1 MSAPI
6 DALTQ
11 TTDAQPLPVLGRDVT
26 VPLVT
31 GGEVTYAA
39 LDYAA
44 SAPALQRVWD
54 DVAAYAPYYGS
65 VHRGA
70 GYLSQLST
78 DLFEN
83 SRRAVA
89 EFLGCREDDQV
100 VFTRSTTD
108 SLNLLAAVLPA
119 GCEVFVFET
128 EHHASLLPWRDA
140 RVSYLNAPRTPGEAV
155 ATLERALAARDLKGP
170 ALVCVTGASNVTGE
184 LWPVREL
191 AAVAHAHGA
200 RVVLDAAQLAP
211 HHPVD
216 IAELDVD
223 WVAFSGHKLYAPFG
237 SGVLAGRADW
247 LRDSEPYLAGGGAS
261 RKVARRSDGGVDVE
275 WHTTAARHEAGSP
288 NVIGVYAIASACKA
302 LTEAGFDRLVARERE
317 LVARVREG
325 LAEVPEVR
333 VLSLFGDDAPRVGV
347 ISFVVDGWNSSHFA
361 AALSAEYGIG
371 VRDGLFCAHPLVRT
385 LLGGDAGDPGS
396 AARLTPVP
404 ARGRSTRSGSASGPV
419 RRTSTSSGSP
429 GPSGNSSGTA
439 PAGTT
444 APRTAVA
451 SPTAA
456 DARRSGVEADRER
469 RFQVVLGVG
478 TERHVRVR
486 GLDARDLADAARDD
500 VRQVVVPGDPHHGDQ
515 IVGAGDGEDLA
526 DAFQRRDGLG
536 DLGDPVDA
544 GLDEHD
550 RGDHG

>member
-1 MSAPI
+1 MSVSTA
-6 DALTQ
+6 ALEPSVC
-11 TTDAQPLPVLGRDVT
+11 APLPVLGQGVT

-31 GGEVTYAA
+31 GGEVSYAA

-83 SRRAVA
+83 SRRTVA
-89 EFLGCREDDQV
+89 EFLGCRPEDQV

-108 SLNLLAAVLPA
+108 SLNLLAAAIPA
-119 GCEVFVFET
+119 NCQVFVYET

-140 RVSYLNAPRTPGEAV
+140 RVTYLDAPRTPGQAV
-155 ATLERALAARDLKGP
+155 ETLERALADRDPYGP

-184 LWPVREL
+184 LWPVKEL
-191 AAVAHAHGA
+191 AAAAHAHGA
-200 RVVLDAAQLAP
+200 RIVLDAAQLAP

-247 LRDSEPYLAGGGAS
+247 LRAAEPYLAGGGAS
-261 RKVARRSDGGVDVE
+261 RKVARRADGGVDVD

-288 NVIGVYAIASACKA
+288 NVIGVYSIASACKA
-302 LTEAGFDRLVARERE
+302 LTEAGFDNLVAREQE
-317 LVARVREG
+317 LVSRVREG
-325 LAEVPEVR
+325 LAEVPEVQ
-333 VLSLFGDDAPRVGV
+333 VLSLFGEDAPRVGV
-347 ISFVVDGWNSSHFA
+347 ISFVVRGWNSSHFA

-385 LLGGDAGDPGS
+385 LLGSDPQDPGECG
-396 AARLTPVP
+396 APEAE
-404 ARGRSTRSGSASGPV
+404 
-419 RRTSTSSGSP
+419 P
-429 GPSGNSSGTA
+429 GDLSLNAIRVSFG
-439 PAGTT
+439 AGT
-444 APRTAVA
+444 P
-451 SPTAA
+451 
-456 DARRSGVEADRER
+456 
-469 RFQVVLGVG
+469 
-478 TERHVRVR
+478 
-486 GLDARDLADAARDD
+486 
-500 VRQVVVPGDPHHGDQ
+500 
-515 IVGAGDGEDLA
+515 
-526 DAFQRRDGLG
+526 
-536 DLGDPVDA
+536 
-544 GLDEHD
+544 DEHIDRFLRAVSELVREGARWKYRTEDGRCVPD
-550 RGDHG
+550 RG

>member
-1 MSAPI
+1 MSARPAATVTAAVSSPAAGSAAVESAVAGSAAVESA
-6 DALTQ
+6 DPCCA
-11 TTDAQPLPVLGRDVT
+11 APLPVLGRDVT

-83 SRRAVA
+83 SRETVA
-89 EFLGCREDDQV
+89 EFLDCRPGDQI

-108 SLNLLAAVLPA
+108 SLNLLAQVLSA
-119 GCEVFVFET
+119 DCQVFVFET

-140 RVSYLNAPRTPGEAV
+140 RVTYLNAPRTPQQAV
-155 ATLERALAARDLKGP
+155 ETLERALADRDPYGP

-184 LWPVREL
+184 LWPVKEL
-191 AAVAHAHGA
+191 AAAAHAHGA
-200 RVVLDAAQLAP
+200 RIVLDAAQLAP
-211 HHPVD
+211 HHPVSVR
-216 IAELDVD
+216 ELDVD
-223 WVAFSGHKLYAPFG
+223 WIAFSGHKLYAPFG

-247 LRDSEPYLAGGGAS
+247 LQESEPYLAGGGAS
-261 RKVARRSDGGVDVE
+261 KKVARRSDGGVDVE

-288 NVIGVYAIASACKA
+288 NVIGVYSIASACKA
-302 LTEAGFDRLVARERE
+302 LTEAGFDALVERERH
-317 LVARVREG
+317 LIAKVREG
-325 LAEVPEVR
+325 LAEVPAVR

-385 LLGGDAGDPGS
+385 LLGSDPQDPGECGAPEAEPGERS
-396 AARLTPVP
+396 LNAIRVSFGAGTPDEHVDRFVRAVRELVSDGAKWQYRTEAGRCVP
-404 ARGRSTRSGSASGPV
+404 AV
-419 RRTSTSSGSP
+419 
-429 GPSGNSSGTA
+429 
-439 PAGTT
+439 
-444 APRTAVA
+444 
-451 SPTAA
+451 
-456 DARRSGVEADRER
+456 
-469 RFQVVLGVG
+469 
-478 TERHVRVR
+478 
-486 GLDARDLADAARDD
+486 
-500 VRQVVVPGDPHHGDQ
+500 
-515 IVGAGDGEDLA
+515 
-526 DAFQRRDGLG
+526 
-536 DLGDPVDA
+536 
-544 GLDEHD
+544 
-550 RGDHG
+550 

>member
-1 MSAPI
+1 MSVPSAAVNASVCK
-6 DALTQ
+6 DSSEN
-11 TTDAQPLPVLGRDVT
+11 LPVLGRDVL

-83 SRRAVA
+83 SRTTVA
-89 EFLGCREDDQV
+89 EFLGCRPDDQV

-108 SLNLLAAVLPA
+108 SLNLLASVVPA

-140 RVSYLNAPRTPGEAV
+140 AVTYLNAPRTPQQAV
-155 ATLERALAARDLKGP
+155 ETLERALADRTTPEAP

-184 LWPVREL
+184 LWPVKEL
-191 AAVAHAHGA
+191 AAAAHAHGA
-200 RVVLDAAQLAP
+200 RIVLDAAQLAP

-216 IAELDVD
+216 ITELDVD

-237 SGVLAGRADW
+237 SGVLAGRSDW
-247 LRDSEPYLAGGGAS
+247 LLAAEPYLAGGGAS
-261 RKVARRSDGGVDVE
+261 RSVARRADGGVDVE

-288 NVIGVYAIASACKA
+288 NVIGVHSIASACRA
-302 LTEAGFDRLVARERE
+302 LTDAGFDSLVERE
-317 LVARVREG
+317 QTLVGKVLDG
-325 LAEVPEVR
+325 LGEVDAVQ

-385 LLGGDAGDPGS
+385 LLGSDPQDQGECGAPEGEPGERSLNAVRVSFGAGTPDEHVERFVG
-396 AARLTPVP
+396 AVKELVRDGARWNYRTEDGRCVP
-404 ARGRSTRSGSASGPV
+404 AV
-419 RRTSTSSGSP
+419 
-429 GPSGNSSGTA
+429 
-439 PAGTT
+439 
-444 APRTAVA
+444 
-451 SPTAA
+451 
-456 DARRSGVEADRER
+456 
-469 RFQVVLGVG
+469 
-478 TERHVRVR
+478 
-486 GLDARDLADAARDD
+486 
-500 VRQVVVPGDPHHGDQ
+500 
-515 IVGAGDGEDLA
+515 
-526 DAFQRRDGLG
+526 
-536 DLGDPVDA
+536 
-544 GLDEHD
+544 
-550 RGDHG
+550 

>member
-1 MSAPI
+1 MSV
-6 DALTQ
+6 LTAA
-11 TTDAQPLPVLGRDVT
+11 TDQSICAPLPVLGKDVT

-78 DLFEN
+78 DLFES
-83 SRRAVA
+83 SRVTVA
-89 EFLGCREDDQV
+89 EFLGCRLEGDLGEAQSDKGGGGRREGDQV

-108 SLNLLAAVLPA
+108 SLNLLAAALPA
-119 GCEVFVFET
+119 DCQVFVFET

-140 RVSYLNAPRTPGEAV
+140 RVTYLNAPRTPDQAV
-155 ATLERALAARDLKGP
+155 ETLERALADRDPYGP

-184 LWPVREL
+184 LWPVKEL
-191 AAVAHAHGA
+191 AAAAHAHGA
-200 RVVLDAAQLAP
+200 RIVLDAAQLAP
-211 HHPVD
+211 HHPVN

-237 SGVLAGRADW
+237 SGVLAGRSDW
-247 LRDSEPYLAGGGAS
+247 LTAAEPYLAGGGAS
-261 RKVARRSDGGVDVE
+261 RQVARRADGGVDVE

-302 LTEAGFDRLVARERE
+302 LTEAGFDSLVAREQR
-317 LVARVREG
+317 LVTAVRAG
-325 LAEVPEVR
+325 LAEVPEVK

-347 ISFVVDGWNSSHFA
+347 ISFVVEGWNSSHFA

-385 LLGGDAGDPGS
+385 LLGSDPQDVGECG
-396 AARLTPVP
+396 APEAE
-404 ARGRSTRSGSASGPV
+404 
-419 RRTSTSSGSP
+419 P
-429 GPSGNSSGTA
+429 GQKSLNAIRVSFG
-439 PAGTT
+439 AGT
-444 APRTAVA
+444 P
-451 SPTAA
+451 
-456 DARRSGVEADRER
+456 
-469 RFQVVLGVG
+469 
-478 TERHVRVR
+478 
-486 GLDARDLADAARDD
+486 
-500 VRQVVVPGDPHHGDQ
+500 
-515 IVGAGDGEDLA
+515 
-526 DAFQRRDGLG
+526 
-536 DLGDPVDA
+536 
-544 GLDEHD
+544 DEHVERFLRAVKELVSDGAQWKYRTEDGRCVPD
-550 RGDHG
+550 RGAAAQV

>member
-1 MSAPI
+1 MSVFSA
-6 DALTQ
+6 A
-11 TTDAQPLPVLGRDVT
+11 TDQSVCRDISEALPVLGRDVT

-83 SRRAVA
+83 ARGTVA
-89 EFLGCREDDQV
+89 EFLDCRADDQV

-108 SLNLLAAVLPA
+108 SLNLLARALPA
-119 GCEVFVFET
+119 GCQVFVFET
-128 EHHASLLPWRDA
+128 EHHASLLPWQDVA
-140 RVSYLNAPRTPGEAV
+140 RVTYLNAPRTPAQAV
-155 ATLERALAARDLKGP
+155 ETLERALAARDPYGP

-191 AAVAHAHGA
+191 AAAAHAHGA
-200 RVVLDAAQLAP
+200 RIVLDAAQLAP
-211 HHPVD
+211 HHPVSVRD
-216 IAELDVD
+216 LDVD

-247 LRDSEPYLAGGGAS
+247 LREAEPYLAGGGAS
-261 RKVARRSDGGVDVE
+261 RKVTRREDGGVDVE
-275 WHTTAARHEAGSP
+275 WHDTAARHEAGSP
-288 NVIGVYAIASACKA
+288 NVIGAYSIASACKA
-302 LTEAGFDRLVARERE
+302 LTEAGWDTLVAREE
-317 LVARVREG
+317 HLIAKVRAG

-333 VLSLFGDDAPRVGV
+333 ILSLFGDDAPRVGV

-385 LLGGDAGDPGS
+385 LLGTDPQTQGECGAPEAAPGEKSLNAIRVSFGAGTPDEHVDRFVS
-396 AARLTPVP
+396 AVKELVTQGAKWQYRTVEGRCVP
-404 ARGRSTRSGSASGPV
+404 AV
-419 RRTSTSSGSP
+419 
-429 GPSGNSSGTA
+429 
-439 PAGTT
+439 
-444 APRTAVA
+444 
-451 SPTAA
+451 
-456 DARRSGVEADRER
+456 
-469 RFQVVLGVG
+469 
-478 TERHVRVR
+478 
-486 GLDARDLADAARDD
+486 
-500 VRQVVVPGDPHHGDQ
+500 
-515 IVGAGDGEDLA
+515 
-526 DAFQRRDGLG
+526 
-536 DLGDPVDA
+536 
-544 GLDEHD
+544 
-550 RGDHG
+550 

>member
-1 MSAPI
+1 MSASTVTVDQSI
-6 DALTQ
+6 CA
-11 TTDAQPLPVLGRDVT
+11 PLPVLGADVT

-83 SRRAVA
+83 SRVTVA
-89 EFLGCREDDQV
+89 EFLGCRVGDQV

-108 SLNLLAAVLPA
+108 SLNLLAAALPD
-119 GCEVFVFET
+119 GCQVFVFET

-140 RVSYLNAPRTPGEAV
+140 RVTCLDAPRTPDQAV
-155 ATLERALAARDLKGP
+155 ATLERALAEREPHGP

-184 LWPVREL
+184 LWPVKEL
-191 AAVAHAHGA
+191 AAAAHAHGA
-200 RVVLDAAQLAP
+200 RIVLDAAQLAP

-216 IAELDVD
+216 IAELGVD

-237 SGVLAGRADW
+237 SGVLAGRSDW
-247 LRDSEPYLAGGGAS
+247 LVDAEPYLAGGGAS
-261 RKVARRSDGGVDVE
+261 RKVARRADGGVDVE

-288 NVIGVYAIASACKA
+288 NVIGVHSIAAACRA
-302 LTEAGFDRLVARERE
+302 LTEAGFDRLAAREQR
-317 LVARVREG
+317 LVTRVREG

-347 ISFVVDGWNSSHFA
+347 ISFVVEGWNSSHFA

-385 LLGGDAGDPGS
+385 LLGGEPQEPGECGAPE
-396 AARLTPVP
+396 AA
-404 ARGRSTRSGSASGPV
+404 
-419 RRTSTSSGSP
+419 P
-429 GPSGNSSGTA
+429 GEKSLNAIRVSFG
-439 PAGTT
+439 AGT
-444 APRTAVA
+444 P
-451 SPTAA
+451 
-456 DARRSGVEADRER
+456 
-469 RFQVVLGVG
+469 
-478 TERHVRVR
+478 
-486 GLDARDLADAARDD
+486 
-500 VRQVVVPGDPHHGDQ
+500 
-515 IVGAGDGEDLA
+515 
-526 DAFQRRDGLG
+526 
-536 DLGDPVDA
+536 
-544 GLDEHD
+544 DEHIERFLGAVRELVSEGARWTYRTEEGRCVPD
-550 RGDHG
+550 RGAAAQV

>member
-1 MSAPI
+1 MSVPTA
-6 DALTQ
+6 ALESSIC
-11 TTDAQPLPVLGRDVT
+11 APLPVLGQNVT

-83 SRRAVA
+83 SRRTVA
-89 EFLGCREDDQV
+89 EFLGCRADDQV

-108 SLNLLAAVLPA
+108 SLNLLAAAIPA
-119 GCEVFVFET
+119 DCQVFVYET

-140 RVSYLNAPRTPGEAV
+140 QVTYLNAPRTPAQAV
-155 ATLERALAARDLKGP
+155 ESLERALADRDPYGP

-184 LWPVREL
+184 LWPVKEL
-191 AAVAHAHGA
+191 AAAAHAHGA
-200 RVVLDAAQLAP
+200 RIVLDAAQLAP

-247 LRDSEPYLAGGGAS
+247 LQAAEPYLAGGGAS
-261 RKVARRSDGGVDVE
+261 RKVARRADGGVDVD

-288 NVIGVYAIASACKA
+288 NVIGVYSIASACKA
-302 LTEAGFDRLVARERE
+302 LTEAGFEGLVAREQE
-317 LVARVREG
+317 LVGRVREG

-347 ISFVVDGWNSSHFA
+347 ISFVVRGWNSSHFA

-385 LLGGDAGDPGS
+385 LLGSDPQDPGECG
-396 AARLTPVP
+396 APEAEP
-404 ARGRSTRSGSASGPV
+404 GERSLNAIRVSFG
-419 RRTSTSSGSP
+419 
-429 GPSGNSSGTA
+429 
-439 PAGTT
+439 AGT
-444 APRTAVA
+444 P
-451 SPTAA
+451 
-456 DARRSGVEADRER
+456 
-469 RFQVVLGVG
+469 
-478 TERHVRVR
+478 
-486 GLDARDLADAARDD
+486 
-500 VRQVVVPGDPHHGDQ
+500 
-515 IVGAGDGEDLA
+515 
-526 DAFQRRDGLG
+526 
-536 DLGDPVDA
+536 
-544 GLDEHD
+544 DEHIDRFLRAVSELVREGARWNYRTEDGRCVPD
-550 RGDHG
+550 RGAAAQI

>member
-1 MSAPI
+1 MSVPTA
-6 DALTQ
+6 ALESSIC
-11 TTDAQPLPVLGRDVT
+11 APLPVLGQNVT

-83 SRRAVA
+83 SRRTVA
-89 EFLGCREDDQV
+89 EFLGCRADDQV

-108 SLNLLAAVLPA
+108 SLNLLAAAIPA
-119 GCEVFVFET
+119 DCQVFVYET

-140 RVSYLNAPRTPGEAV
+140 RVTYLNAPRTPAQAV
-155 ATLERALAARDLKGP
+155 ESLERALADRDPYGP

-184 LWPVREL
+184 LWPVKEL
-191 AAVAHAHGA
+191 AAAAHAHGA
-200 RVVLDAAQLAP
+200 RIVLDAAQLAP

-247 LRDSEPYLAGGGAS
+247 LQAAEPYLAGGGAS
-261 RKVARRSDGGVDVE
+261 RKVARRADGGVDVD

-288 NVIGVYAIASACKA
+288 NVIGVYSIASACKA
-302 LTEAGFDRLVARERE
+302 LTEAGFEGLVAREQE
-317 LVARVREG
+317 LVGRVREG
-325 LAEVPEVR
+325 LAEVPEVQ

-347 ISFVVDGWNSSHFA
+347 ISFVVRGWNSSHFA

-385 LLGGDAGDPGS
+385 LLGSDPQDPGECGAPEAEPGERS
-396 AARLTPVP
+396 LNAIRVSFGAGTPDEHIDRFLRAVSELVRDGARWNYRTEDGRCVPDRGEAAR
-404 ARGRSTRSGSASGPV
+404 V
-419 RRTSTSSGSP
+419 RDT
-429 GPSGNSSGTA
+429 
-439 PAGTT
+439 
-444 APRTAVA
+444 
-451 SPTAA
+451 
-456 DARRSGVEADRER
+456 
-469 RFQVVLGVG
+469 F
-478 TERHVRVR
+478 
-486 GLDARDLADAARDD
+486 
-500 VRQVVVPGDPHHGDQ
+500 
-515 IVGAGDGEDLA
+515 
-526 DAFQRRDGLG
+526 
-536 DLGDPVDA
+536 
-544 GLDEHD
+544 
-550 RGDHG
+550 

>member
-1 MSAPI
+1 MSVRPS
-6 DALTQ
+6 ALATASASA
-11 TTDAQPLPVLGRDVT
+11 DSSVAACEPLPVLGSDVL

-44 SAPALQRVWD
+44 SAPALRRVWD
-54 DVAAYAPYYGS
+54 DIAAYAPYYGS

-83 SRRAVA
+83 SRKDVAV
-89 EFLGCREDDQV
+89 FLGCREDDQV

-108 SLNLLAAVLPA
+108 SLNLLAAVAPR
-119 GCEVFVFET
+119 GTEVYVFET
-128 EHHASLLPWRDA
+128 EHHASLLPWEQRADLTV
-140 RVSYLNAPRTPGEAV
+140 RYLSAPRSPRQAV
-155 ATLERALAARDLKGP
+155 ETLERALAGRAGGP

-191 AAVAHAHGA
+191 ATAAHAHGA
-200 RVVLDAAQLAP
+200 RIVLDAAQLAP

-216 IAELDVD
+216 IAEADVD

-237 SGVLAGRADW
+237 AGVLAGRADW
-247 LRDSEPYLAGGGAS
+247 LREARPYLAGGGAS
-261 RKVARRSDGGVDVE
+261 RKVARRDDGGVDVE

-302 LTEAGFDRLVARERE
+302 LTEAGFEGLVARERQLIE
-317 LVARVREG
+317 KVRAG

-347 ISFVVDGWNSSHFA
+347 LSFVVEGWNSSHFA

-385 LLGGDAGDPGS
+385 LLGSEPDEPGECGAPE
-396 AARLTPVP
+396 AA
-404 ARGRSTRSGSASGPV
+404 
-419 RRTSTSSGSP
+419 P
-429 GPSGNSSGTA
+429 GERALNAIRVSFG
-439 PAGTT
+439 AGT
-444 APRTAVA
+444 P
-451 SPTAA
+451 
-456 DARRSGVEADRER
+456 DEHVE
-469 RFQVVLGVG
+469 RF
-478 TERHVRVR
+478 
-486 GLDARDLADAARDD
+486 
-500 VRQVVVPGDPHHGDQ
+500 
-515 IVGAGDGEDLA
+515 VGAVKELV
-526 DAFQRRDGLG
+526 RDGARWSYRTEDG
-536 DLGDPVDA
+536 RCVP
-544 GLDEHD
+544 D
-550 RGDHG
+550 RG

>member
-1 MSAPI
+1 MSVSLAAA
-6 DALTQ
+6 DQ
-11 TTDAQPLPVLGRDVT
+11 TLCAPLPVLGRDVL

-78 DLFEN
+78 DLFET
-83 SRRAVA
+83 SRVTVA

-108 SLNLLAAVLPA
+108 SLNLLASALPA
-119 GCEVFVFET
+119 DCDVFVFET

-140 RVSYLNAPRTPGEAV
+140 EVTYLDAPRTPAQAV
-155 ATLERALAARDLKGP
+155 QTLERALADRALHGP

-191 AAVAHAHGA
+191 AAAAHAHGA
-200 RVVLDAAQLAP
+200 RIVLDAAQLAP

-216 IAELDVD
+216 IAALDVD

-247 LRDSEPYLAGGGAS
+247 LRAADPYLAGGGAS
-261 RKVARRSDGGVDVE
+261 RTVARRADGGVDVE

-288 NVIGVYAIASACKA
+288 NVIGVYAIAAACKA
-302 LTEAGFDRLVARERE
+302 LTEAGFDTLVERE
-317 LVARVREG
+317 QQLVARVREG
-325 LAEVPEVR
+325 LAEVGAVR

-385 LLGGDAGDPGS
+385 LLGTDPEQQGECGAPEAEPGERSLNAIRVSFGAG
-396 AARLTPVP
+396 TPDEHVERFVGAVKELVADGAKWSYRTEDGRCVP
-404 ARGRSTRSGSASGPV
+404 AV
-419 RRTSTSSGSP
+419 
-429 GPSGNSSGTA
+429 
-439 PAGTT
+439 
-444 APRTAVA
+444 
-451 SPTAA
+451 
-456 DARRSGVEADRER
+456 
-469 RFQVVLGVG
+469 
-478 TERHVRVR
+478 
-486 GLDARDLADAARDD
+486 
-500 VRQVVVPGDPHHGDQ
+500 
-515 IVGAGDGEDLA
+515 
-526 DAFQRRDGLG
+526 
-536 DLGDPVDA
+536 
-544 GLDEHD
+544 
-550 RGDHG
+550 

>member
-1 MSAPI
+1 MSAY
-6 DALTQ
+6 ASTS
-11 TTDAQPLPVLGRDVT
+11 TTAATSAATSASVSASAASASASAEEPCCAAPLPVLGRDVT

-83 SRRAVA
+83 SRAAVA
-89 EFLGCREDDQV
+89 EFLDCRPADQV

-108 SLNLLAAVLPA
+108 SLNLLAQVLPA
-119 GCEVFVFET
+119 DCQVFVFET

-140 RVSYLNAPRTPGEAV
+140 RVTYLDAPRTPQQAV
-155 ATLERALAARDLKGP
+155 RTLEQALADRDPYGP

-191 AAVAHAHGA
+191 AAAAHAHGA
-200 RVVLDAAQLAP
+200 RIVLDAAQLAP
-211 HHPVD
+211 HHPVSVR
-216 IAELDVD
+216 ELDVD
-223 WVAFSGHKLYAPFG
+223 WIAFSGHKLYAPFG

-247 LRDSEPYLAGGGAS
+247 LQAAEPYLAGGGAS
-261 RKVARRSDGGVDVE
+261 RKVARRTDGGVDVE

-302 LTEAGFDRLVARERE
+302 LTEAGFDQLVERERH
-317 LVARVREG
+317 LIAKVREG
-325 LAEVPEVR
+325 LAALPQVR

-385 LLGGDAGDPGS
+385 LLGGSEQEPGECGAPEGAPGS
-396 AARLTPVP
+396 LNAIRVSFGAGTPDEHVERFVGAVRELCAEGAKWSYRVEDGRCVP
-404 ARGRSTRSGSASGPV
+404 AV
-419 RRTSTSSGSP
+419 
-429 GPSGNSSGTA
+429 
-439 PAGTT
+439 
-444 APRTAVA
+444 
-451 SPTAA
+451 
-456 DARRSGVEADRER
+456 
-469 RFQVVLGVG
+469 
-478 TERHVRVR
+478 
-486 GLDARDLADAARDD
+486 
-500 VRQVVVPGDPHHGDQ
+500 
-515 IVGAGDGEDLA
+515 
-526 DAFQRRDGLG
+526 
-536 DLGDPVDA
+536 
-544 GLDEHD
+544 
-550 RGDHG
+550 

>member
-1 MSAPI
+1 MSVSTAAVDQSI
-6 DALTQ
+6 CA
-11 TTDAQPLPVLGRDVT
+11 PLPVLGADVT

-31 GGEVTYAA
+31 GGDVTYAA

-83 SRRAVA
+83 SRRTVA
-89 EFLGCREDDQV
+89 EFLGCRAEDQV

-108 SLNLLAAVLPA
+108 SLNLLAAALPA

-140 RVSYLNAPRTPGEAV
+140 RVTYLDAPRTPGQAV
-155 ATLERALAARDLKGP
+155 ATLERALAGREPDGP

-184 LWPVREL
+184 LWPVKEL
-191 AAVAHAHGA
+191 AAAAHAHGA
-200 RVVLDAAQLAP
+200 RIVLDAAQLAP

-247 LRDSEPYLAGGGAS
+247 LVDAEPYLAGGGAS
-261 RKVARRSDGGVDVE
+261 RKVARRTDGGVDVE
-275 WHTTAARHEAGSP
+275 WHTTPARHEAGSP
-288 NVIGVYAIASACKA
+288 NVIGVYSIAAACKA
-302 LTEAGFDRLVARERE
+302 LTEAGFDRLVAREQQ
-317 LVARVREG
+317 LVTRVREG
-325 LAEVPEVR
+325 LADVPQVK

-347 ISFVVDGWNSSHFA
+347 ISFVVEGWNSSHFA

-385 LLGGDAGDPGS
+385 LLGSEPQEPGECGAPE
-396 AARLTPVP
+396 AAP
-404 ARGRSTRSGSASGPV
+404 GERSLNAIRVSFG
-419 RRTSTSSGSP
+419 
-429 GPSGNSSGTA
+429 
-439 PAGTT
+439 AGT
-444 APRTAVA
+444 P
-451 SPTAA
+451 
-456 DARRSGVEADRER
+456 
-469 RFQVVLGVG
+469 
-478 TERHVRVR
+478 
-486 GLDARDLADAARDD
+486 
-500 VRQVVVPGDPHHGDQ
+500 
-515 IVGAGDGEDLA
+515 
-526 DAFQRRDGLG
+526 
-536 DLGDPVDA
+536 
-544 GLDEHD
+544 DEHIERFLGAVRELVSKGARWSYRTEEGRCVPD
-550 RGDHG
+550 RGAAQV

>member
-1 MSAPI
+1 MSARPNAVATA
-6 DALTQ
+6 DSSAFAASAASSACSESA
-11 TTDAQPLPVLGRDVT
+11 DPACGAPLPVLGRDVT

-83 SRRAVA
+83 SRVTVA
-89 EFLGCREDDQV
+89 EFLDCREGDQV

-108 SLNLLAAVLPA
+108 SLNLLAAVIPA
-119 GCEVFVFET
+119 DCEVFVFET

-140 RVSYLNAPRTPGEAV
+140 RVTYLNAPRTPAEAV
-155 ATLERALAARDLKGP
+155 RTLEHALADRDSYGP

-184 LWPVREL
+184 LWPVKEL
-191 AAVAHAHGA
+191 AAAAHVHGA
-200 RVVLDAAQLAP
+200 RIVLDAAQLAP
-211 HHPVD
+211 HHPVSVKD
-216 IAELDVD
+216 LDVD

-247 LRDSEPYLAGGGAS
+247 LREAEPYLAGGGAS
-261 RKVARRSDGGVDVE
+261 RKVARRTDGGVDVD

-288 NVIGVYAIASACKA
+288 NVIGVYSIASACKA
-302 LTEAGFDRLVARERE
+302 LTEAGFDSLVAREQQ
-317 LVARVREG
+317 LVAKVRAG
-325 LAEVPEVR
+325 LAEVPEVK

-385 LLGGDAGDPGS
+385 LLGTDPQDPGECGAPEAEPGERS
-396 AARLTPVP
+396 LNAIRVSFGAGTPDEHVERFVGAVRELVTVGAKWTYHTEDGRCVP
-404 ARGRSTRSGSASGPV
+404 AV
-419 RRTSTSSGSP
+419 
-429 GPSGNSSGTA
+429 
-439 PAGTT
+439 
-444 APRTAVA
+444 
-451 SPTAA
+451 
-456 DARRSGVEADRER
+456 
-469 RFQVVLGVG
+469 
-478 TERHVRVR
+478 
-486 GLDARDLADAARDD
+486 
-500 VRQVVVPGDPHHGDQ
+500 
-515 IVGAGDGEDLA
+515 
-526 DAFQRRDGLG
+526 
-536 DLGDPVDA
+536 
-544 GLDEHD
+544 
-550 RGDHG
+550 